1 MAVAC
6 GNDGQ
11 FRRLAAVLGKESLA
25 DDERY
30 VTNAARVAH
39 RPELVGDLEALLAAD
54 PAEAW
59 AQRLAVVGVPAGKV
73 GTVADGL
80 ALAESLGLDPL
91 VDVGPDA
98 PRQVRH
104 PITYSETPVT
114 RYAAL
119 PRLGEHSEEIRR
131 WLAGG

>member
-1 MAVAC
+1 MKS
-6 GNDGQ
+6 
-11 FRRLAAVLGKESLA
+11 FRRFKQSFGMLSAAAG
-25 DDERY
+25 
-30 VTNAARVAH
+30 T
-39 RPELVGDLEALLAAD
+39 LLALSSPSSAQD
-54 PAEAW
+54 TFKLGIVTFLSGPAAESF
-59 AQRLAVVGVPAGKV
+59 GVPAGKV

-104 PITYSETPVT
+104 PIAYSETPVT
-114 RYAAL
+114 RYAAP
-119 PRLGEHSEEIRR
+119 PRLGEHGEEIRR